1 MEDRRHKL
9 QSCFEHIVIPN
20 SCDSQEL
27 IGSKPVCFADI
38 PQRKIWRAHT
48 LFRVGADGH
57 SKYLHHSFHAGKPTF
72 VSIWNFKAHIYGAH
86 GKQTK
91 SNVDAS
97 VQKQTGH

>member
-38 PQRKIWRAHT
+38 YPKE
-48 LFRVGADGH
+48 
-57 SKYLHHSFHAGKPTF
+57 K
-72 VSIWNFKAHIYGAH
+72 YGAH
-86 GKQTK
+86 THCLSCGRRRP
-91 SNVDAS
+91 
-97 VQKQTGH
+97 

>member
-27 IGSKPVCFADI
+27 VGSKPDLLCRK
-38 PQRKIWRAHT
+38 PQKKDMAHT
-48 LFRVGADGH
+48 PSSVRAQTAIVG
-57 SKYLHHSFHAGKPTF
+57 
-72 VSIWNFKAHIYGAH
+72 IYIVAPPHWKTNICKHWELQSPYSAH
-86 GKQTK
+86 GKHTK

-97 VQKQTGH
+97 VQRQAGH